1 MTAAAPSPCLECGAC
16 CAYYR
21 VSFYWSEADPAVG
34 GVTPPEMADK
44 LTPHHAVLRGTE
56 LPPRRCV
63 ALAGE
68 IGKDVSCTIYA
79 LRPSPCRELQ
89 PSWADG
95 ARNER
100 CDRAR
105 VAHGLPPLERNHY
118 VQSRRS

>member
-1 MTAAAPSPCLECGAC
+1 MTGAAPNPCLECGAC
-16 CAYYR
+16 CAHYR

-34 GVTPPEMADK
+34 GMTPPEVTTK

-63 ALAGE
+63 ALVGE
-68 IGKDVSCTIYA
+68 IGKSVSCTIYA
-79 LRPSPCRELQ
+79 RRPSPCSELQ

-95 ARNER
+95 TRNER

-105 VAHGLPPLERNHY
+105 AAHGLPALERGDY
-118 VQSRRS
+118 VQSQPS